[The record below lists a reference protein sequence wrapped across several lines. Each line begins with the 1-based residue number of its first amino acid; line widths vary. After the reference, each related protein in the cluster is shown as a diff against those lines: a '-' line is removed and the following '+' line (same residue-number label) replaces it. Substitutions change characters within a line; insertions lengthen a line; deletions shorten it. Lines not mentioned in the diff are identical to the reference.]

1 MSSEATTRTA
11 RAVSAGPRTARLVA
25 PMSRPIRAETPAPPA
40 AAAPT
45 CQAMTCWARRS
56 PMRPG
61 VRVIRAG
68 KTPAR
73 APPRTAKAIT
83 VPAGP
88 GCHQMTAAAITA
100 SAVPKRTTVRGGTGR
115 GTRAREIRTA
125 VSAPQ

>member
-1 MSSEATTRTA
+1 MADRATAERIRTLDHAVRAAVHGGADPVPDLARAAERRGGGGASRVRISSEATTSTA
-11 RAVSAGPRTARLVA
+11 RVVRAGPRTARLVA

-61 VRVIRAG
+61 VWVIRAG

-73 APPRTAKAIT
+73 APPRTA
-83 VPAGP
+83 
-88 GCHQMTAAAITA
+88 
-100 SAVPKRTTVRGGTGR
+100 
-115 GTRAREIRTA
+115 
-125 VSAPQ
+125 